1 MTNIVEVVAWSYL
14 SFPHKMDPMK
24 TTGCLKNIYYFKKKK
39 RLHSNIILS
48 GSNKLRIQR
57 IGSSRIIVTYRSC
70 SLGIILRPK

>member
-1 MTNIVEVVAWSYL
+1 MTNIVEVGAWSYL

-24 TTGCLKNIYYFKKKK
+24 TTSCLKNIYYFKKKK
-39 RLHSNIILS
+39 IHSNIILS

-70 SLGIILRPK
+70 SLGL